1 MTHRSD
7 PDHSTA
13 TPEILNA
20 DDVLALLPQVDMPRA
35 LRDLFRSLSNGNAVQ
50 PAQNITAFPGAKGD
64 FITYLGVLAEAQVFG
79 AKLSPYIVT
88 EGNPVITAWT
98 SLMSM
103 QTGQPLLMC
112 DAGQLTTERT
122 AGTTALAVD
131 LLAADDA
138 QTLAI
143 IGSGAIALAHY
154 RHVKTLRPWASVRV
168 YSPSL
173 DTDAVRKAEWQSAGD
188 VTFANTSTD
197 CITGAD
203 VVMLCTS
210 SGTPVCSPND
220 IGKPALITSISTNVA
235 NAHEVDPAFLPEA
248 DVFCDYKA
256 TTPTAAGEMKLAV
269 QDHGWST
276 DAICGDLADLV
287 AQNCP
292 RPNYQKPVFFRSVG
306 LGLEDVAMAHALWL
320 AKSATTGDV
329 K

>member
-1 MTHRSD
+1 MTHKPY
-7 PDHSTA
+7 PDHSTMIA
-13 TPEILNA
+13 EILNE
-20 DDVLALLPQVDMPRA
+20 DDVLALLPQVDVPRA

-50 PAQNITAFPGAKGD
+50 PAQSITEFPEAKGD

-79 AKLSPYIVT
+79 TKLSPYIVT
-88 EGNPVITAWT
+88 EGKPVITAWT

-103 QTGQPLLMC
+103 ETGQPLLMC

-131 LLAADDA
+131 LLATDDA

-143 IGSGAIALAHY
+143 IGSGAIAFAHY
-154 RHVKTLRPWASVRV
+154 RHVKALRPWASVRL

-173 DTDAVRKAEWQSAGD
+173 STDAARKAEWQSAGD
-188 VTFANTSTD
+188 VIFAKTSAE
-197 CITGAD
+197 CVTGAD

-210 SGTPVCSPND
+210 SGKPVCSPSD
-220 IGKPALITSISTNVA
+220 IGRSALITSISTNVA
-235 NAHEVDPAFLPEA
+235 NAHEVDPVFLLEA
-248 DVFCDYKA
+248 DVYCDYKA
-256 TTPTAAGEMKLAV
+256 TTPMAAGEMKLAA
-269 QDHGWST
+269 QDHGWSA

-287 AQNCP
+287 SQNCL
-292 RPNYQKPVFFRSVG
+292 RPNYEKPVFFRSVG

-320 AKSATTGDV
+320 AKSAITGDV